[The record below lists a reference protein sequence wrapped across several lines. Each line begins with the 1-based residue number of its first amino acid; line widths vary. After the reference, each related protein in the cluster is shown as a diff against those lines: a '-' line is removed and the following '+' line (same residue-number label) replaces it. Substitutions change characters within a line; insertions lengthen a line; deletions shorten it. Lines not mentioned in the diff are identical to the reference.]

1 MTPDDAYALALGTGD
16 RYPALLAAALN
27 GVGEGQ
33 DAEPECELVVEEP
46 DYSPLE
52 RNRAEFERIGRRQTR
67 DRTTTGNRV
76 RAACNARRAARE
88 EKRLTGTGDR
98 ND

>member
-1 MTPDDAYALALGTGD
+1 MLTWTRLKTRRGTRPMTPDDAYALALGTGD

-46 DYSPLE
+46 D
-52 RNRAEFERIGRRQTR
+52 F
-67 DRTTTGNRV
+67 
-76 RAACNARRAARE
+76 
-88 EKRLTGTGDR
+88 
-98 ND
+98 